1 MRLEDLIFRVFD
13 CDPSLFF
20 IRCISV
26 ERNTKEGL
34 VLLKT
39 TVEHLVEHLRELEV
53 WPSLEPGRPNLW
65 GSGGNALKI
74 YFKSRKSGM
83 SAELV

>member
-1 MRLEDLIFRVFD
+1 MKLEGLIFRVFD
-13 CDPSLFF
+13 CDPSLNF
-20 IRCISV
+20 IRYISV

-53 WPSLEPGRPNLW
+53 RPSSEPGTPNLW
-65 GSGGNALKI
+65 GSGGNGLNI
-74 YFKSRKSGM
+74 CFRPRKFGM